1 MVERTI
7 AWLVARGHRRVRFR
21 GIAANRLWLAHRAA
35 AVNLKRLLAL
45 GLDHNDGRWTLPT
58 PA

>member
-7 AWLVARGHRRVRFR
+7 AWLVRRGHRRVRFR
-21 GIAANRLWLAHRAA
+21 GTAANQLWLTHRAA
-35 AVNLKRLLAL
+35 AVNLQRLLAL
-45 GLDHNDGRWTLPT
+45 GLDRDQGAWMLPA